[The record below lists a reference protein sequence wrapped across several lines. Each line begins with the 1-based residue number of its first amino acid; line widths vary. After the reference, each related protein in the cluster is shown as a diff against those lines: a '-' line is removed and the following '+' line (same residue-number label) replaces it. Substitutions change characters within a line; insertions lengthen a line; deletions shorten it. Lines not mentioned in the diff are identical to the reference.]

1 MSTLIEHEPLDQPV
15 RTLSFHSVAKA
26 ALELLYQHRIMT
38 TAQLHQLLTPAARG
52 SSYLRRQLAA
62 LEEGGLVQ
70 RLRAQGQAGGG
81 HSFNR
86 PYVWFLTD
94 AGADA
99 VEQAAEVLARRYR
112 VTPESAASTRQA
124 HTLAV
129 NEVGIAFVTHARRL
143 GHDCTPLSWTPEV
156 AHRIRDGQQR
166 RFEDDHVI
174 SDAVLHYV
182 HVGRGARTMLNLFI
196 ELDRAT
202 MTAAELARKVSAYG
216 RLYEFVPQHPN
227 RARRSAAS
235 TRPAWQHTYP
245 AFPRLLIVLDGA
257 PGPTLAKRLADR
269 TEDLYTLTRADPRL
283 ARLAR
288 QLSIGVTTL
297 QQLRVQGP
305 FGSIF
310 TPLLRGTPEER
321 HPPTDMLLRRPDAP
335 APARHPPAPSAPR

>member
-1 MSTLIEHEPLDQPV
+1 MN
-15 RTLSFHSVAKA
+15 TLSEYKPLPQPQRIHSFQVIAKS

-38 TAQLHQLLTPAARG
+38 TDQMHRLLTPAARG

-62 LEEGGLVQ
+62 LQEAGLVQ
-70 RLRAQGQAGGG
+70 RLRAQGETSGGNRL
-81 HSFNR
+81 NR

-94 AGADA
+94 AGANA
-99 VEQAAEVLARRYR
+99 VEEATEVFSRRYR

-129 NEVGIAFVTHARRL
+129 NETGIAFVTHARRL

-156 AHRIRDGQQR
+156 AHRIRDGQR
-166 RFEDDHVI
+166 ARFEDDHVI
-174 SDAVLHYV
+174 ADAVLHYV
-182 HVGRGARTMLNLFI
+182 HIHRGQRTLLNVFI

-202 MTAAELARKVSAYG
+202 MTAAELAKKVSAYG
-216 RLYEFVPQHPN
+216 RLYEFVPQHPD

-245 AFPRLLIVLDGA
+245 AFPRLLVILDGS
-257 PGPTLAKRLADR
+257 PSPHLAKRLADR

-288 QLSIGVTTL
+288 HLSVGVTTL
-297 QQLRVQGP
+297 KHLRDQGP
-305 FGSIF
+305 FGRIF
-310 TPLLRGTPEER
+310 TPLLRGSPGDR
-321 HPPTDMLLRRPDAP
+321 HHPTDMFLRHPGTAP
-335 APARHPPAPSAPR
+335 APG

>member
-1 MSTLIEHEPLDQPV
+1 MSTQPEPELLHSPQ
-15 RTLSFHSVAKA
+15 RTLSFHAVAKS
-26 ALELLYQHRIMT
+26 ALDLLYQHRLMT
-38 TAQLHQLLTPAARG
+38 TDQLARLLTPTAHSA
-52 SSYLRRQLAA
+52 SYLRRQLVA

-70 RLRAQGQAGGG
+70 RLRAQGKASPG
-81 HSFNR
+81 HGFNR
-86 PYVWFLTD
+86 PYVWFLTET
-94 AGADA
+94 GADA
-99 VEQAAEVLARRYR
+99 VEQAAEIFSRRYR

-129 NEVGIAFVTHARRL
+129 NEVGIAFVEHARRL

-156 AHRIRDGQQR
+156 AHRIRDGQR

-182 HVGRGARTMLNLFI
+182 HVHRGARTMLNVFI

-202 MTAAELARKVSAYG
+202 MTAAELAKKVSAYG
-216 RLYEFVPQHPN
+216 RLYEFVPQHPD

-269 TEDLYTLTRADPRL
+269 TEDLYTLTRVDPRL
-283 ARLAR
+283 SRLASN
-288 QLSIGVTTL
+288 LSVGVTTL
-297 QQLRVQGP
+297 AQLKEHGP
-305 FGSIF
+305 FGRIF
-310 TPLLRGTPEER
+310 TPLLRGTPEQR
-321 HPPTDMLLRRPDAP
+321 HPLTDMLLRRPAAA
-335 APARHPPAPSAPR
+335 APARHPPAPAPR